1 MDAQTCAPLD
11 THTFTTSKNL
21 LTSFFECSQNSK
33 SFNTKYDDDKFTF
46 PRDISYH
53 LLMTDDYDYD
63 DIDKHLQFI
72 HEINTNKQLLLCD

>member
-1 MDAQTCAPLD
+1 MM
-11 THTFTTSKNL
+11 
-21 LTSFFECSQNSK
+21 
-33 SFNTKYDDDKFTF
+33 YDDDKFKF

-63 DIDKHLQFI
+63 YDDIDKHLQFV